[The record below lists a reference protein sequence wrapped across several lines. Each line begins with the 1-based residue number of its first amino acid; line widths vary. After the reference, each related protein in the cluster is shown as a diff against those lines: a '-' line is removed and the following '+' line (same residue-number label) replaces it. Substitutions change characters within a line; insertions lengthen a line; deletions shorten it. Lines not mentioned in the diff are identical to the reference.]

1 VACWRLSSFTVPLIS
16 VLIPPF
22 LSVACAWATTTE
34 VITSAFL
41 PGAACFRACASDD
54 PVPQTVRLDSGQSCT
69 IVYAADDDIALAGNN
84 EDWTGL
90 FAKIH
95 FIPASEGKL
104 GRVYFGFNVV
114 RFPQGGMN
122 EEGLFFDAATAEVV
136 QVPRDPSKPDHGH
149 KMGLI
154 FKAMEECTTVDEV
167 IGYFK
172 RYDFSGQCSGQ
183 YLVGDRFGNS
193 AIIEPLTV
201 IRKTG
206 RYQVVTNFLQSKT
219 PPEISQEPRYRLAE
233 TLLSKSDD
241 VSIDLMRRVLSA
253 THWEE
258 YSGSMTVT
266 LYSYI
271 CDLKRG
277 EIYIYNFHD
286 FDQAAKIN
294 LKEELAKGES
304 IRTIASLFPYE
315 TFAERRYKAWR
326 IVGLLH
332 DRAVENGL
340 EGLDGVIA
348 YYNDLRSGSDGYD
361 TYEVTESELNALG
374 YLLLQEERTELAV
387 GVFKLCVA
395 EHPESAN
402 AYDSLGEAYAADGKK
417 ELAMQSYERSL
428 ELDPSNEN
436 AQQKLDSLRR

>member
-1 VACWRLSSFTVPLIS
+1 MGKKYFVKANFFFLLLGFTLQSYSQSLPPEITASSGYFGG
-16 VLIPPF
+16 
-22 LSVACAWATTTE
+22 E
-34 VITSAFL
+34 L
-41 PGAACFRACASDD
+41 PIG
-54 PVPQTVRLDSGQSCT
+54 LDSGQSCT
-69 IVYAADDDIALAGNN
+69 IVYAADDEMALAGNN

-90 FAKIH
+90 FAKVH
-95 FIPASEGKL
+95 FIPASEGKF
-104 GRVYFGFNVV
+104 GRVYFGFDVV

-122 EEGLFFDAATAEVV
+122 EKGLFFDGSTAEEV

-149 KMGLI
+149 KIALI
-154 FKAMEECTTVDEV
+154 FKAMEECSNVKEV
-167 IGYFK
+167 LEYFQ
-172 RYDFSGQCSGQ
+172 RYDHSGKWQGQ
-183 YLVGDRFGNS
+183 YLIGDRFGNS

-201 IRKTG
+201 VQKTG
-206 RYQVVTNFLQSKT
+206 RYQVITNFLQSKT
-219 PPEISQEPRYRLAE
+219 PPEMSREPRCRLAIR
-233 TLLSKSDD
+233 LLEESSE
-241 VSIDLMRRVLSA
+241 VSVNLIRRVLSA

-277 EIYIYNFHD
+277 EIYVYNFHD

-326 IVGLLH
+326 IVGLMH

-340 EGLDGVIA
+340 EGPEGAVA
-348 YYNDLRSGSDGYD
+348 YYNDLRSGAEGYD
-361 TYEVTESELNALG
+361 RYEVTESQLNALG
-374 YLLLQEERTELAV
+374 YLLLQEERTELAT

-402 AYDSLGEAYAADGKK
+402 AYDSLGEAYMKAGNQ
-417 ELAMQSYERSL
+417 ELAIENYKKSL
-428 ELDPSNEN
+428 ELNPDNDN
-436 AQQKLDSLRR
+436 AKKMLEQLQK